1 MPPARGSRDQ
11 TESLMHRRP
20 AADRK
25 PNTPKSNVGI
35 SVAKPLVIVESRAK
49 AKTIEGF
56 LGRDG
61 YVVMASIGHIRDLP
75 HGAREVPKNVTKPEV
90 RRLGIDVDDHFAP
103 IYVVPADKKHVVA
116 ELKAALKDA
125 SELYLATDEDREGE
139 AISWHLLEV
148 LKPNVPVKRMV
159 FHEITSEAIAEAI
172 DNWRD
177 LDMKLVEAQEGR
189 RVLDRLVGYEVSNVA
204 FRRIG
209 PGTSAGRVQSV
220 ATRLVVD
227 RERARMAFRTATYWD
242 LEGIFQASATDFPAS
257 LATLDG
263 KRLASGRD
271 FDANT
276 GALSAGADVTLLSEE
291 DAVALVA
298 RLDDQ
303 PFTVAS
309 VEARTVTE
317 RPRAPFITSTLQQE
331 AARKLGFSA
340 ARTMHVAQGLYERG
354 LITYMRTDSTSLAH
368 QAIDAA
374 RRQIRRMYG
383 DDYLPDQ
390 PRTYRSKVKNA
401 QEAHEAIRPAG
412 DRMRTADDLGR
423 DLQGSDERRLYDLIW
438 KRTVASQMADARI
451 RRVALRLVAT
461 STAGEEAVFQ
471 ASGRT
476 IEFPGYLRAY
486 VEGADDPDA
495 ELEDREA
502 ILPPLA
508 EGDRVECQEL
518 RPSGHT
524 TQPPARYTEASL
536 VKELEERGI
545 GRPSTYASVIDTIVN
560 KRDYV
565 WKKGTALVPTWTAF
579 AKVQLLERHFAHLID
594 YEFTA
599 TMEEALDS
607 IARAKAKPRSGCTPS
622 TSGMAP
628 SDCAS
633 SSPRITWPRSTRP
646 TSTRC
651 TSGTMPMVT
660 TSRCASGRTGRTSS
674 EVTTRRRFPPTSRPT
689 SSRPSAPRNCS
700 REGRSGRACSGP
712 IPTPTMP
719 VLALSGRFGPFV
731 QLGEVPDGSKEKP
744 KRASLFASMDP
755 ATITLQEALAL
766 LSLPRVVGNDAE
778 GGEITAQNGRYGPY
792 LKKGTDTRS
801 LGSEDQL
808 FTVTLADAE
817 ALFAQPKQRRGRV
830 AKPPLADL
838 GAHPESGAA
847 VRVLDG
853 RYGPY
858 VTDGTTNASVPRG
871 TDPESITLEQGIE
884 LLRERAAR
892 APATKRTV
900 KKAAKRAA
908 KKSTVEEVHRQ
919 EVHGQEVDGQEA
931 AAKKTAKA
939 RRRWQGRQR
948 SERGSG
954 GGATGRAGD
963 ARGGT
968 GGAGCAVHP
977 SRR

>member
-1 MPPARGSRDQ
+1 M
-11 TESLMHRRP
+11 
-20 AADRK
+20 
-25 PNTPKSNVGI
+25 
-35 SVAKPLVIVESRAK
+35 AKPLVIVESRAK

-56 LGRDG
+56 LGRDR

-75 HGAREVPKNVTKPEV
+75 HGARQVPKSVTNPEV
-90 RRLGIDVDDHFAP
+90 KRLGIDVDDHFAP
-103 IYVVPADKKHVVA
+103 IYVVPDDKKHVVA

-159 FHEITSEAIAEAI
+159 FHEITSEAIADAI
-172 DNWRD
+172 DNWRE

-189 RVLDRLVGYEVSNVA
+189 RVLDRLVGYEVSKVT

-209 PGTSAGRVQSV
+209 TGTSAGRVQSV

-227 RERARMAFRTATYWD
+227 RERARMAFRAATYWD
-242 LEGIFQASATDFPAS
+242 LEGTFSAADTPFPAS

-276 GALSAGADVTLLSEE
+276 GALVSGADVALLDEE
-291 DAVALVA
+291 AAVALAA

-303 PFTVAS
+303 PFRVAS

-317 RPRAPFITSTLQQE
+317 RPKAPFITSTLQQE

-340 ARTMHVAQGLYERG
+340 ARTMHVAQGLYDRG
-354 LITYMRTDSTSLAH
+354 LITYMRTDSTSLAD
-368 QAIDAA
+368 QAVQAA
-374 RRQIRRMYG
+374 RAQIRRMYG
-383 DDYLPDQ
+383 NDYLPAQ
-390 PRTYRSKVKNA
+390 PRTYRNKVKNA

-412 DRMRTADDLGR
+412 DRMYTAEDLAR
-423 DLQGSDERRLYDLIW
+423 ELNGSDERRLYDLIW

-502 ILPPLA
+502 ILPQLS
-508 EGDRVECQEL
+508 EGDRVDCREL

-579 AKVQLLERHFAHLID
+579 AKVQLLERYFAHLID

-599 TMEEALDS
+599 TMEEALDA
-607 IARAKAKPRSGCTPS
+607 IARGEGEAEKWLHAFYFGNGDAGLRDLVAEERIATIDMAVVNAVQVGHDADGNELVVRVWPNGANIERGDDKA
-622 TSGMAP
+622 
-628 SDCAS
+628 
-633 SSPRITWPRSTRP
+633 
-646 TSTRC
+646 
-651 TSGTMPMVT
+651 
-660 TSRCASGRTGRTSS
+660 
-674 EVTTRRRFPPTSRPT
+674 
-689 SSRPSAPRNCS
+689 
-700 REGRSGRACSGP
+700 P
-712 IPTPTMP
+712 IPADVAPDELTRERAEELLAQGAIGPRVLGDDPETGMP
-719 VLALSGRFGPFV
+719 VLALTGRFGPFV
-731 QLGEVPDGSKEKP
+731 QLGEVPNGSKEKP
-744 KRASLFASMDP
+744 KRASLFASMEP
-755 ATITLQEALAL
+755 ATITLHEALAL
-766 LSLPRVVGNDAE
+766 LSLPRVVGSDASDTD
-778 GGEITAQNGRYGPY
+778 ITAQNGRYGPY
-792 LKKGTDTRS
+792 LKKGTETRS
-801 LGSEDQL
+801 LASEDQL
-808 FTVTLADAE
+808 FTVTLQDAE
-817 ALFAQPKQRRGRV
+817 ALFALPKQRRGRV

-838 GAHPESGAA
+838 GPHPDSGAPL
-847 VRVLDG
+847 RVLDG

-892 APATKRTV
+892 APATKRT
-900 KKAAKRAA
+900 A
-908 KKSTVEEVHRQ
+908 KKRTAKKRTAKKPAKKVAKKVAKKRT
-919 EVHGQEVDGQEA
+919 
-931 AAKKTAKA
+931 AKKTAKKVA
-939 RRRWQGRQR
+939 GK
-948 SERGSG
+948 
-954 GGATGRAGD
+954 ATF
-963 ARGGT
+963 
-968 GGAGCAVHP
+968 
-977 SRR
+977 